1 MVGEYQDFTI
11 SNSYT
16 FNFVLYA
23 SFLLA
28 TTLWCTLLIIYRIV
42 TVSRAGEA
50 VGGGFRAYHRLIE
63 VLVESEAF
71 YLICLSLYVGFYASN
86 SWMGPY
92 FDILAGSARG
102 IAPTLLVGRVAAG
115 HARPDDSWQGS
126 ANLASL
132 RFSFGTHVRDR
143 DSTMSDDPEAQRES
157 DNEYGHDI
165 PAEPLRNNVIH
176 SLDNKNIICRD
187 DLEAYQDKP
196 EDDLHT
202 IGVVPRDLRD
212 L

>member
-42 TVSRAGEA
+42 TVSRAGGEA

-63 VLVESEAF
+63 VLVESSAL
-71 YLICLSLYVGFYASN
+71 YLICLILYVGFYASN

-92 FDILAGSARG
+92 FDILAGSAR
-102 IAPTLLVGRVAAG
+102 VR
-115 HARPDDSWQGS
+115 SC
-126 ANLASL
+126 SL
-132 RFSFGTHVRDR
+132 
-143 DSTMSDDPEAQRES
+143 PK
-157 DNEYGHDI
+157 
-165 PAEPLRNNVIH
+165 LRSH
-176 SLDNKNIICRD
+176 GF
-187 DLEAYQDKP
+187 
-196 EDDLHT
+196 T
-202 IGVVPRDLRD
+202 IGNCSDAPGRARCSRSCPPRRLLAGKREFGFTSFLFRD
-212 L
+212 AR